1 MAMSQMSPAQQRI
14 LDYWWM
20 LELFSPQPLPKL
32 TPRSTQPEDRQ
43 VVAWTSDAPLPWDSL
58 PEPRPMGNTPR

>member
-20 LELFSPQPLPKL
+20 LELFSPQPP
-32 TPRSTQPEDRQ
+32 P
-43 VVAWTSDAPLPWDSL
+43 
-58 PEPRPMGNTPR
+58 N